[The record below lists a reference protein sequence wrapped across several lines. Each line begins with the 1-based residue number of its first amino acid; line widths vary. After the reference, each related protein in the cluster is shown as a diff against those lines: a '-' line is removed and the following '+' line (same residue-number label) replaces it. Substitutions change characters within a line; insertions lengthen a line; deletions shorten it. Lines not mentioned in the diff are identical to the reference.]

1 MQVGAVWGALLLCL
15 AGCGYHPAGRT
26 LPGGARSVRVE
37 LPDPWRID
45 EPELAPLLASALCR
59 ELTRAGVS
67 ASTLGRADAVLRTRI
82 LALAGVRPVVGP
94 ASRIAASD
102 LVLRLELS
110 LERAGRTLW
119 RSGLVEVEAIWPV
132 TGADPLR
139 AETSRRAALERLSV
153 AAARRVATLLVSLT
167 P

>member
-1 MQVGAVWGALLLCL
+1 MRTVWGALLLWV

-37 LPDPWRID
+37 LPDPSRVD
-45 EPELAPLLASALCR
+45 EPELPPLLAAALCR
-59 ELTRAGVS
+59 ELARAGVA
-67 ASTLGRADAVLRTRI
+67 ASTVGRADAVLRTRI
-82 LALAGVRPVVGP
+82 VELAGLRPVVGP
-94 ASRIAASD
+94 SSRVTASD

-110 LERAGRTLW
+110 LERAGRALW

-132 TGADPLR
+132 TGADPPR
-139 AETSRRAALERLSV
+139 AEASRRATLERLS
-153 AAARRVATLLVSLT
+153 AEAARRVATLLVSLT